1 MNVVPQL
8 FELRSYVAHAG
19 KRDELIDMF
28 ERIFLDAYESSGAS
42 IVGTF
47 RSLDDPD
54 RWVWIRA
61 FADAVG
67 RGLAL
72 RAFYEGEVWMLN
84 AEACDRLIAN
94 VGEALLLREVR
105 APLVGTLMAFVS
117 DDSKNTYPRQPVRA
131 GAVLV
136 TIARCESHI
145 EIATHADRVE
155 VMRLA
160 PTARSALR

>member
-1 MNVVPQL
+1 MEFASRL
-8 FELRSYVAHAG
+8 FELRSYAAHAG

-28 ERIFLDAYESSGAS
+28 ERIFLDAYEACGAS

-61 FADAVG
+61 FPDAAA

-72 RAFYEGEVWMLN
+72 AAFYEGETWRCN
-84 AEACDRLIAN
+84 AEACDRLIAQ
-94 VGEALLLREVR
+94 VAAALLLRAVR
-105 APLVGTLMAFVS
+105 APPGALMAFAS
-117 DDSKNTYPRQPVRA
+117 DGSVNTYPRQPVRA
-131 GAVLV
+131 EPVFV
-136 TIARCESHI
+136 TITRRASHL
-145 EIATHADRVE
+145 EIATHAARVE